1 MNSMIDDFQLAV
13 DGKNRMAWF
22 RESMPIITRVNELL
36 KKKQTF
42 AGKKLLFVCTLSLK
56 QLIG

>member
-36 KKKQTF
+36 KKSRRLLEKQ
-42 AGKKLLFVCTLSLK
+42 LLFVCTLSLK